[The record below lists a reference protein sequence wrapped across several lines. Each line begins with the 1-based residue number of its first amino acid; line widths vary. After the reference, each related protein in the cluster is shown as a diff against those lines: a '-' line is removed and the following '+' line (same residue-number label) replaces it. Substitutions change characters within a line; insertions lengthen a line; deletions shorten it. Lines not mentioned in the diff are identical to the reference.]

1 MGTIELSTDFKGILS
16 PPNIV
21 IMTSD
26 SRLLTIG
33 FVSGGSIKPVPDE
46 VNGHT
51 AADKVHFL
59 FLNWLGK
66 LSFKQIS

>member
-1 MGTIELSTDFKGILS
+1 MSIQLILRVFCLH
-16 PPNIV
+16 PIYV

-59 FLNWLGK
+59 FSTLL
-66 LSFKQIS
+66 IREAII

>member
-1 MGTIELSTDFKGILS
+1 
-16 PPNIV
+16 
-21 IMTSD
+21 MTSD

-59 FLNWLGK
+59 FLN
-66 LSFKQIS
+66 